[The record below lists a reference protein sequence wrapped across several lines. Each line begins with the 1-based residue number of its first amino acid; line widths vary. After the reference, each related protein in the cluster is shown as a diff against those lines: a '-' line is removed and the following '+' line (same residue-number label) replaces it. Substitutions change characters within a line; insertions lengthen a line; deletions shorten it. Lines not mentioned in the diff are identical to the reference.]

1 MNGVPRDLLETWPS
15 RFHFPDV
22 LIALAA
28 RGPNGTQPAVG
39 PAAELDAGVLA
50 DAVLAHVGGLSP
62 RATFDTLLDRG
73 EHDAAEQLLKGC
85 ADLREHDGGLLE
97 RRLESARAGSAEV
110 VRQRVT
116 ALTRRAEAA
125 GVPVAELDT
134 TELVERARSR
144 LAEVEEVLSPLER
157 DLGRQVEKHAAELE
171 ATVARQERE
180 AAAVGPAATAD
191 RPAGEGFAT
200 ERVRSLLAAGELV
213 SARALLNREPI
224 GVPVPEAVTPLPVW
238 DGNWTEENLLEY
250 HLNRAARRPP
260 EFHAWQAAD
269 DDAKH
274 LLATFDNLS
283 RQPSAEAAEDFAN
296 ALGRFLGAP
305 GEEAVA
311 RRIDGGWFTF
321 FDGLFDSDLFAGL
334 RPTGRVDL
342 YVADPETTVLQPSL
356 AADGPVVAVG
366 PGLVV
371 TGYTDRQSVAVLSL
385 RDVLR
390 LAVLRADR
398 AAALLGVLARQW
410 PVEVLIGNHPAALDK
425 ILGEDPDAA
434 WRTLRWITRLSLGG
448 DASAVQVMENCT
460 SMDPGLLWVMLRHA
474 QGMDLSA
481 SRDGLWTARS
491 GGWRKDEALLHS
503 LRAELL
509 TRCGEPAAQAAW
521 WAALAVCDDR
531 DGDVSRGDVADCA
544 EVCSTW
550 TAARG
555 RVMTGLHALQARGL
569 LVPAQDA
576 AETGSGFAAGE
587 SGTTRFRVPLSG
599 AVRALITTAE
609 REVTALLEE
618 MERAEKPHPGEVEAA
633 GGAEDGATAMSAWT
647 VWHRNRFA
655 PVPSYIAYIEAEGR
669 GAGTDELAAIAA
681 LADREL
687 QEVSAEELI
696 PRAAPVATDLSR
708 VMAALAAEYQGEYG
722 TIRLDLRCPT
732 SLWVD
737 VPEPVLRNVLY
748 EVWDNAAEEVADR
761 GDGIVQVVVT
771 LDSPEVLVRVQ
782 DNGPGLPAEA
792 RARRIFQPEWTTRG
806 SGRGRGLP
814 RVRKFLRSLTTTTV
828 EADVEVVSSSHP
840 ALTGAAL
847 QLVLPEGETDS
858 HAGH

>member
-22 LIALAA
+22 LIALVA
-28 RGPNGTQPAVG
+28 RGPDGTQPAAG
-39 PAAELDAGVLA
+39 PATELDAGMLA
-50 DAVLAHVGGLSP
+50 DAVLAHIGGLSP

-73 EHDAAEQLLKGC
+73 EHDAAEQLLKDC
-85 ADLREHDGGLLE
+85 ADLREHDGELLK

-110 VRQRVT
+110 VRQRLA

-125 GVPVAELDT
+125 GVPVATLDT
-134 TELVERARSR
+134 TVLVERARSR
-144 LAEVEEVLSPLER
+144 LTEAEEVLSPLES
-157 DLGRQVEKHAAELE
+157 DLGRQVEKLVTELE
-171 ATVARQERE
+171 ETIARQERE
-180 AAAVGPAATAD
+180 AAGPAASAEQ
-191 RPAGEGFAT
+191 PAGEGLAT

-224 GVPVPEAVTPLPVW
+224 GAPVPEAVTPLPVW
-238 DGNWTEENLLEY
+238 EGKWTEENLLEY
-250 HLNRAARRPP
+250 HLNRAVRRPP
-260 EFHAWQAAD
+260 EFLAWQAAD
-269 DDAKH
+269 DDAKQ
-274 LLATFDNLS
+274 LLVAFDHLS

-305 GEEAVA
+305 GEGAVA
-311 RRIDGGWFTF
+311 RRIEGGWFTF
-321 FDGLFDSDLFAGL
+321 FDGLFDSELFAGL
-334 RPTGRVDL
+334 HPTGRVDL
-342 YVADPETTVLQPSL
+342 FVADPETTVAQPTL

-371 TGYTDRQSVAVLSL
+371 TGYTDRQAVAVLSL

-410 PVEVLIGNHPAALDK
+410 PVEVLIGDNRAALDK
-425 ILGEDPDAA
+425 ILGEDPDTA

-448 DASAVQVMENCT
+448 GASAVQVMENCT
-460 SMDPGLLWVMLRHA
+460 GMDSGLLWVMLRHA
-474 QGMDLSA
+474 QGLDLRA

-491 GGWRKDEALLHS
+491 GGWRKDEALLHAM
-503 LRAELL
+503 RAELL

-521 WAALAVCDDR
+521 WAALTVCDDR
-531 DGDVSRGDVADCA
+531 DGGVTRGDVADCA

-550 TAARG
+550 TAARD
-555 RVMTGLHALQARGL
+555 RVMTGLPALEARGL
-569 LVPAQDA
+569 LLPVQDA
-576 AETGSGFAAGE
+576 AEPGSGFAAADE
-587 SGTTRFRVPLSG
+587 NGTNRFRVPLSG
-599 AVRALITTAE
+599 AVRALMPTAE
-609 REVTALLEE
+609 RELTALLEE
-618 MERAEKPHPGEVEAA
+618 MERAEKPRPGEVEAA
-633 GGAEDGATAMSAWT
+633 GSAEDGEAAMPAWT

-655 PVPSYIAYIEAEGR
+655 PVPSYAAYIEAEKR
-669 GAGTDELAAIAA
+669 GAGADELASLAVA
-681 LADREL
+681 ADREL
-687 QEVSAEELI
+687 REASAEELVA
-696 PRAAPVATDLSR
+696 RAEPEATDLSR
-708 VMAALAAEYQGEYG
+708 VMATLAAEYQVQYG
-722 TIRLDLRCPT
+722 TVRLDLRCPA

-737 VPEPVLRNVLY
+737 VPEPVLRAVLY

-761 GDGIVQVVVT
+761 GDGMVQVVVT

-792 RARRIFQPEWTTRG
+792 RARRIFQPEWTKRG
-806 SGRGRGLP
+806 AGRGWGLP

-847 QLVLPEGETDS
+847 QLVLPEREAAS
-858 HAGH
+858 QAGH

>member
-1 MNGVPRDLLETWPS
+1 M
-15 RFHFPDV
+15 

-28 RGPNGTQPAVG
+28 GGPDGEQSAAG

-73 EHDAAEQLLKGC
+73 EHDSAEQLLKAC
-85 ADLREHDGGLLE
+85 ADLREHDGGPLE

-110 VRQRVT
+110 VRQRIA

-144 LAEVEEVLSPLER
+144 LAAAEEVLSPLER
-157 DLGRQVEKHAAELE
+157 DLGRQVEKLAAELE
-171 ATVARQERE
+171 ETVARQERE
-180 AAAVGPAATAD
+180 AAAVGPAATAEQ
-191 RPAGEGFAT
+191 PAGEGFAT

-238 DGNWTEENLLEY
+238 DGKWTEENLLEY

-274 LLATFDNLS
+274 LLAAFDNLS
-283 RQPSAEAAEDFAN
+283 RQPCAEAAEDFAN

-342 YVADPETTVLQPSL
+342 YVADPETTVLQSSL
-356 AADGPVVAVG
+356 AANGPVVAVG

-371 TGYTDRQSVAVLSL
+371 TGYSDRQSIAVLSL

-410 PVEVLIGNHPAALDK
+410 PVEVLIGNNPAALDK

-460 SMDPGLLWVMLRHA
+460 GMDPGLLRVMLRHA
-474 QGMDLSA
+474 QGMDLGA

-509 TRCGEPAAQAAW
+509 TRCGEAAAQAAW
-521 WAALAVCDDR
+521 WAALTVCDDQ
-531 DGDVSRGDVADCA
+531 DGGVTRGDVADSA

-550 TAARG
+550 TAARD
-555 RVMTGLHALQARGL
+555 RVMTGLQTLQARGL
-569 LVPAQDA
+569 LVPTQDG

-587 SGTTRFRVPLSG
+587 RTRFRVPLSG
-599 AVRALITTAE
+599 AVRALIPTAE
-609 REVTALLEE
+609 RELTTLLEE
-618 MERAEKPHPGEVEAA
+618 MERTEKPHPGQAEAA
-633 GGAEDGATAMSAWT
+633 EGAEDGATAMPAWT
-647 VWHRNRFA
+647 HWHRNRFA
-655 PVPSYIAYIEAEGR
+655 PVPAYIAYIEAEGR
-669 GAGTDELAAIAA
+669 GAGTDELAAVAT

-687 QEVSAEELI
+687 QEFSAAELTDC
-696 PRAAPVATDLSR
+696 AVPVATDLSR

-722 TIRLDLRCPT
+722 TVRLDLRCPA
-732 SLWVD
+732 SLWVE
-737 VPEPVLRNVLY
+737 VPEPVLRAVLY

-806 SGRGRGLP
+806 AGRGWGLP

-847 QLVLPEGETDS
+847 QLVLPEGASDS